1 MQFFSI
7 KFKNIFQKIRYNK
20 GISLSS
26 IADKGNRRISL
37 TGRNPLVSRKNR
49 DTNGFKRET
58 DILSPLL
65 SSPVNFPAI
74 FSRSKMEYIGINA
87 WFFLV
92 VNLLKV
98 PFQIFVWDNITW
110 GSFSLNLLMLP
121 VIGIGALLGIRMV
134 KLFPEK
140 AFRRFIQFVTILSVA
155 MMLV

>member
-1 MQFFSI
+1 M
-7 KFKNIFQKIRYNK
+7 
-20 GISLSS
+20 
-26 IADKGNRRISL
+26 

-49 DTNGFKRET
+49 DTNEFKRET
-58 DILSPLL
+58 NILSPSL
-65 SSPVNFPAI
+65 SSPIDFPAI

-98 PFQIFVWDNITW
+98 PFQIFAWDNITW

-121 VIGIGALLGIRMV
+121 VIGIGALLGIRLV

-140 AFRRFIQFVTILSVA
+140 AFRRFIQIVTILSVV

>member
-1 MQFFSI
+1 MLFFSI

-26 IADKGNRRISL
+26 IADKENRRISL

-49 DTNGFKRET
+49 DTNEFKRET
-58 DILSPLL
+58 KILSPSL
-65 SSPVNFPAI
+65 SSPIDFPAI
-74 FSRSKMEYIGINA
+74 FSRTKMEYIGINA

-98 PFQIFVWDNITW
+98 PFQIFAWDNITW

-121 VIGIGALLGIRMV
+121 VIGIGAVLGIRLV

-140 AFRRFIQFVTILSVA
+140 AFRIFIQFVTILSVA